1 MKCLKFENTIVSL
14 ENVREVHLTEYGT
27 GAKSSPRH
35 SSITVHYTNTNETS
49 GFTIGNETSDYS
61 RGYELLDHIYLI
73 LQSE

>member
-35 SSITVHYTNTNETS
+35 SSITIHYTNTNETS
-49 GFTIGNETSDYS
+49 GFSVKEETNDYS
-61 RGYELLDHIYLI
+61 KGYKLLDHIYVI
-73 LQSE
+73 LQGE

>member
-27 GAKSSPRH
+27 GAKANPRH

-49 GFTIGNETSDYS
+49 SFCIKDETNDYS
-61 RGYELLDHIYLI
+61 KGYALLDHIYLI
-73 LQSE
+73 LQGE